1 MRLPPPRRFTPASGV
16 SYMAGAASKDPQWDQ
31 VIEIAAKLW
40 IDGVYVAQLD
50 PSPTQRFVDLQWAAR
65 QAGRILGGRTAV
77 HTSDAGGPEDST
89 VTVTYVDP
97 DGRGL
102 QRAEEGLEKLLRK
115 VLAEQSR
122 G

>member
-1 MRLPPPRRFTPASGV
+1 MT
-16 SYMAGAASKDPQWDQ
+16 GAAPADPHWDR

-40 IDGVYVAQLD
+40 IDGAYVTELD

-65 QAGRILGGRTAV
+65 QAGRVLGGRTKV
-77 HTSDAGGPEDST
+77 HTSEARGPGDPTVT

-102 QRAEEGLEKLLRK
+102 HRAEEGLEKLLRK

-122 G
+122 